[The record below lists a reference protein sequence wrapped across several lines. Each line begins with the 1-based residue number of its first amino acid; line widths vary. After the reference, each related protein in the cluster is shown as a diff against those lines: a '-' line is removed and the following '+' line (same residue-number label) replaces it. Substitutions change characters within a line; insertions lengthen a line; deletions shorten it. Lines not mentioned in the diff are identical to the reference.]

1 MTISLGI
8 FLAAVAAFSGLTY
21 SVANSKH
28 FLVIDRLLQRR
39 LFVRE
44 EKPFS
49 RFLSLIFA
57 PKLMVVW
64 DCLLAAALTRRGHF
78 LAAMWA
84 LGTLAFSDL
93 CGIAVKH
100 LIKRQR
106 PYNHAENK
114 TGWSFPSGHILG
126 ATTMIIIVWTLFGS
140 QLSGALLAG
149 LIILG
154 LTIAFARLEAGA
166 HYPADLVGAALLGV
180 ACSSISIW
188 GWQILLAVFH

>member
-1 MTISLGI
+1 MTIFLGI
-8 FLAAVAAFSGLTY
+8 FVAAAAAFSGLAY

-49 RFLSLIFA
+49 RALSLIFA
-57 PKLMVVW
+57 PKLMVLW
-64 DCLLAAALTRRGHF
+64 DCLLAVVLILGGQF
-78 LAAMWA
+78 LAAAWA
-84 LGTLAFSDL
+84 LGTLAFADL

-106 PYNHAENK
+106 PYNHAETK

-154 LTIAFARLEAGA
+154 LTIAFARLDAGA
-166 HYPADLVGAALLGV
+166 HYPADLVGAALLGF

-188 GWQILLAVFH
+188 IWQILLAIIH